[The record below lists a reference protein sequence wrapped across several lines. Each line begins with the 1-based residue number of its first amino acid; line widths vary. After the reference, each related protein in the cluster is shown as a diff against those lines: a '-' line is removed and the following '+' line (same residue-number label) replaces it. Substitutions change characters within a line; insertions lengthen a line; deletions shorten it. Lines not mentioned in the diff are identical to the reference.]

1 LNQKKKKK
9 KGSFGHS
16 KKWTQKSLIPFISI
30 EDKATVVLEEVK
42 EIKLTK
48 KKKKPY
54 HEST

>member
-1 LNQKKKKK
+1 MYQKKKKTK
-9 KGSFGHS
+9 AVFGHS

-42 EIKLTK
+42 EIKLTQ